1 MLRFNDNYY
10 FLKFVSL
17 FFIIIIFGFWGIDQN
32 SEELYIAF
40 SFFLLVLLGIYA
52 TRTAALYYFIKV
64 MNLKYWRLLKDLLI
78 LMLVFG
84 FQWHALF
91 RVRQALN
98 FIINLVSLTDVLVNR
113 FTRAWIYHLS
123 NKYKHGA
130 ILFQL
135 KLLLSCLVY
144 LEGLARLK
152 KLVAFKENVKISIF
166 SISF

>member
-64 MNLKYWRLLKDLLI
+64 MNLKY
-78 LMLVFG
+78 
-84 FQWHALF
+84 
-91 RVRQALN
+91 
-98 FIINLVSLTDVLVNR
+98 
-113 FTRAWIYHLS
+113 
-123 NKYKHGA
+123 
-130 ILFQL
+130 
-135 KLLLSCLVY
+135 
-144 LEGLARLK
+144 
-152 KLVAFKENVKISIF
+152 
-166 SISF
+166 